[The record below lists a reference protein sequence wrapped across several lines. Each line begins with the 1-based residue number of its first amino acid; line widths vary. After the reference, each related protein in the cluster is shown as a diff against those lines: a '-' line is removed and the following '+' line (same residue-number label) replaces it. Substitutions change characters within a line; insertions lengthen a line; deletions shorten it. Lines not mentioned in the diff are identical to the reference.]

1 MKKIN
6 SLLIIAALFSLSLV
20 SFRNHQIVKTQLHLT
35 IRDELGN
42 TVEGATVRLYEK
54 EEDYTKEENH
64 VAEGVTDDKG
74 IVKFKELKAIA
85 YYVLASKDDINNFG
99 GGEQT
104 GKLEP
109 KRINKAT
116 IVIQ

>member
-1 MKKIN
+1 MKTIN
-6 SLLIIAALFSLSLV
+6 STLTIITLSLLV
-20 SFRNHQIVKTQLHLT
+20 MMGFGYHQIIKTQLHLT

-42 TVEGATVRLYEK
+42 TVEGATVKLYENEDDYK
-54 EEDYTKEENH
+54 EEKNL
-64 VAEGVTDDKG
+64 VAEGVTDAKG
-74 IVKFKELKAIA
+74 IVKLKELKAIPYFIQA
-85 YYVLASKDDINNFG
+85 EKGEINNFG

-109 KRINKAT
+109 NRINKVT